1 MPEALYLTLLLRK
14 FLCANSQ
21 ITFMPVALVVN
32 LVCVAFSV
40 QMCWISIVCEKCC
53 NFHPELAQ
61 FGN

>member
-1 MPEALYLTLLLRK
+1 MPETLNLTLHLRK

-32 LVCVAFSV
+32 LVCIAFS
-40 QMCWISIVCEKCC
+40 QHMYWISIVCEKCC
-53 NFHPELAQ
+53 SFNAELAQ